1 MNNNLKRV
9 LFVLFVV
16 STLLLV
22 IGSAS
27 ADNVELNENLEASLD
42 LDDGLSVDDSPVQI
56 LIARFLINLQ

>member
-27 ADNVELNENLEASLD
+27 ADNVELNENLEAH
-42 LDDGLSVDDSPVQI
+42 
-56 LIARFLINLQ
+56 